1 MAKVSALAKRSTAIR
16 STGSK
21 KAKSAKHD
29 EHFYTIGDLSR
40 EFGVTLRTL
49 RFYEDRGLIKPKRS
63 GLTRLYNE
71 TARARVQEVINATRL
86 GFTLTE
92 ILDLMGKDG
101 GGKPKALKLSKTQ
114 IAQQLAQLEQQKA
127 EVEKAISRLK
137 SMQRAA

>member
-1 MAKVSALAKRSTAIR
+1 MPKASALAKRSSTAR
-16 STGSK
+16 AAGAK
-21 KAKSAKHD
+21 KAKVGKHD

-71 TARARVQEVINATRL
+71 TARARVQEDINATRL

-92 ILDLMGKDG
+92 ILDLMGKDS
-101 GGKPKALKLSKTQ
+101 GGKPKALKLTKTQ
-114 IAQQLAQLEQQKA
+114 IAQQLTQLEHQKA
-127 EVEKAISRLK
+127 EIDKAISRLK